1 MGRLTVATDDSAVS
15 AMDAAQGELRALDA
29 ILASTDGG
37 PPAASALLRAWYAL
51 AVLDAA
57 LGQSSVPSYADFLE
71 ALGREDAGT
80 AWVGEHSLDV
90 AGRRA
95 LVVAISRPALP
106 RREWPSDRDVLRQ
119 RNALVSWWLE
129 LQGQVRERHLRRPSW
144 RTRWRIVLAACFAV
158 AVLSVGM
165 ALALRPPV
173 WRVQFFRTPNLVDP
187 VASDLTVDI
196 GGHWGLG
203 SPHYAVPEDDFSSRW
218 ESCMVLDRPHDV
230 VFRLGSD
237 DGSRLAIDGRNVID
251 QWKGQPYTEQMA
263 SVRLAAG
270 VHYVRVEHFELTGT
284 ADLSLR
290 ARFEGDPAF
299 RAVPRT
305 MLRAPRPGPTPCGP

>member
-1 MGRLTVATDDSAVS
+1 MGDLTVETDDSAVR
-15 AMDAAQGELRALDA
+15 AMAAAQGELRALDA
-29 ILASTDGG
+29 ILASTEGG
-37 PPAASALLRAWYAL
+37 PPVCSALLRAWYAL

-57 LGQSSVPSYADFLE
+57 LKGGSLPSSSDFLD
-71 ALGREDAGT
+71 ALGREDVAR
-80 AWVGEHSLDV
+80 AWVGEPSLDG

-95 LVVAISRPALP
+95 LVLAISPLLP
-106 RREWPSDRDVLRQ
+106 RSEWPSDREVLRR
-119 RNALVSWWLE
+119 RNALVSWWHE
-129 LQGQVRERHLRRPSW
+129 LQNQVRERHPRRPSW
-144 RTRWRIVLAACFAV
+144 RTRWRIMLAACFAV
-158 AVLSVGM
+158 AVLSVAV

-203 SPHYAVPEDDFSSRW
+203 SPHYAVPEDNFSSRW
-218 ESCMVLDRPHDV
+218 ETCMVLDRPHDV

-237 DGSRLAIDGRNVID
+237 DGSRLAIDGRSVID
-251 QWKGQPYTEQMA
+251 QWRGQSYTEQTA
-263 SVRLAAG
+263 PVPLAAG
-270 VHYVRVEHFELTGT
+270 VHYIRVEHFELTGT

-299 RAVPRT
+299 RAVPRA

>member
-15 AMDAAQGELRALDA
+15 AMAAAEGELRALDA

-37 PPAASALLRAWYAL
+37 PPAVSALLRAWYTL

-57 LGQSSVPSYADFLE
+57 LGPRSMPSYADFLD
-71 ALGREDAGT
+71 ALGREDVAT
-80 AWVGEHSLDV
+80 AWVGKPSLDV
-90 AGRRA
+90 AARRA
-95 LVVAISRPALP
+95 LVLAISPLLP
-106 RREWPSDRDVLRQ
+106 RGEWPSDRDVLRQ
-119 RNALVSWWLE
+119 RNALVSWWHE
-129 LQGQVRERHLRRPSW
+129 LQGQVRERHPRRTSW
-144 RTRWRIVLAACFAV
+144 RARWRIVLAACFVV
-158 AVLSVGM
+158 AVLSVGV
-165 ALALRPPV
+165 ALSLRPPV

-203 SPHYAVPEDDFSSRW
+203 SPHYAVPEDNFSSRW
-218 ESCMVLDRPHDV
+218 ESCLVLDRPHDV

-237 DGSRLAIDGRNVID
+237 DGSRLAIDGRSVID
-251 QWKGQPYTEQMA
+251 QWRGQPYAEQTA
-263 SVRLAAG
+263 SVHLAAG
-270 VHYVRVEHFELTGT
+270 VHYVVVEHFELTGT

-290 ARFEGDPAF
+290 ARFEGEPAF
-299 RAVPRT
+299 RAVPRG